1 MIYRF
6 LHTYCDSD
14 IYANDEG
21 RSCIKI
27 DKEFQRWL
35 RANKDDLPDD
45 IQAKIY
51 ARELTI
57 DPADNEDE

>member
-21 RSCIKI
+21 RSFVKI
-27 DKEFQRWL
+27 DKEFQVWL
-35 RANKDDLPDD
+35 KENEDDLPDD
-45 IQAKIY
+45 IQTKID
-51 ARELTI
+51 AGELTI
-57 DPADNEDE
+57 EPADE

>member
-21 RSCIKI
+21 RSCEKI
-27 DKEFQRWL
+27 DKEFQSWL
-35 RANKDDLPDD
+35 RTNKDDLPDD
-45 IQAKIY
+45 IQAKID
-51 ARELTI
+51 AEELTI
-57 DPADNEDE
+57 EPADE